1 MYTTSGGCNTSNG
14 AGVYNQQARCVRIPK
29 ANFNKADID
38 NNVPVGTSVPL
49 TFTANFINN
58 GVQKKLTSTVNVQV
72 VK

>member
-1 MYTTSGGCNTSNG
+1 MTLTTPLTAALMVANFAAQSGNL
-14 AGVYNQQARCVRIPK
+14 VK

-38 NNVPVGTSVPL
+38 NNVPAGTSVPL

-58 GVQKKLTSTVNVQV
+58 GVQKKLTSTVNMQV